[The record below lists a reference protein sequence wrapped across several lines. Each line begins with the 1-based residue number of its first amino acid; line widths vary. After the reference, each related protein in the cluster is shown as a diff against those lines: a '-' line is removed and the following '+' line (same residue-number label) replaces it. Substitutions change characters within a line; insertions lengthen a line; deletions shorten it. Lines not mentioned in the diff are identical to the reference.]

1 MPIPKTI
8 FPLTYAA
15 LIAAVVTAFPVT
27 AQSDDQIEQGRII
40 YEETAGGVGC
50 AMCHG
55 MAATG
60 DPDAGAPYIR
70 GVSDAQL
77 RSALTGAVP
86 VMEFITLS
94 TQEESAVLA
103 YLQYLVRSET
113 TELDPVAAA
122 GKVIFEET
130 AGGVGCVACH
140 GDSGQGGTGPDIRG
154 RDAVV
159 ILDQLRTNEQMEFIQ
174 LSPKEVDQVAAYLRH
189 LHDMEAH

>member
-1 MPIPKTI
+1 MPIPKTMT
-8 FPLTYAA
+8 PVACAA
-15 LIAAVVTAFPVT
+15 LIAAAVTAFSAS
-27 AQSDDQIEQGRII
+27 AQSDDQIEHGRVI

-86 VMEFITLS
+86 VMEFITL
-94 TQEESAVLA
+94 TTEEESAVLA
-103 YLQYLVRSET
+103 YLQYLVRSES
-113 TELDPVAAA
+113 TELDPIAAA
-122 GKVIFEET
+122 GRLLFEET

-140 GDSGQGGTGPDIRG
+140 GDRGQGDIGPDIRG
-154 RDAVV
+154 QDSVV

-174 LSPKEVDQVAAYLRH
+174 LSPDEVDQIAAYLRH